1 MVGLQGISTKTPGF
15 PSKRR
20 GFLRFPAADPGSHP
34 FGESGNPCSRTP
46 PNRPTHTR
54 DRHLGGQV
62 FPPQKK
68 NCVSRRVV
76 SNPFHSPLQC
86 VAPGSH
92 MGASE
97 NAGCNP
103 LTNQCF
109 QLFKSSDTPTYNPE
123 NSLETIGNQ
132 HVALVWPAL
141 SHNFLASTLI
151 DPPVAHPLALSPP
164 QVKRQQDSPGA
175 SGYNN
180 PGLGGPNF
188 PPSPP
193 PHHHHHHHHQQQQQ
207 QQQQARDCSSSPSP
221 AITKWIERKFYRK
234 S

>member
-62 FPPQKK
+62 FPPPKK

-151 DPPVAHPLALSPP
+151 DPPVAHPPGSVTTSSQAAAGQSWGERLQQSRTWRP
-164 QVKRQQDSPGA
+164 Q
-175 SGYNN
+175 
-180 PGLGGPNF
+180 F
-188 PPSPP
+188 
-193 PHHHHHHHHQQQQQ
+193 
-207 QQQQARDCSSSPSP
+207 SSFSPSP
-221 AITKWIERKFYRK
+221 SSSSSSSAAAAATTAG
-234 S
+234 